1 MMRSTLAVLAAT
13 TRGRG
18 HPWRAGRALPVMLAA
33 VALGA
38 VSSVGAASAGEAGVP
53 PPPGADVVP
62 TCVPSAA
69 HPHPVVLI
77 HGTFANRHDNWYAL
91 SPALA
96 RQGYCVFAVQY
107 GNTLVGGPFV
117 GGLRHIPDSV
127 AQLARFVDAVA
138 AATGVARVDLVGHS
152 QGGLLAE
159 YYTKFAGGAAR
170 VHDVVALSPPTHGT
184 IAGGL
189 ATLEQELGVTPLQ
202 AAACQACVEMFP
214 GSPVIAALNS
224 GRVTV
229 PGVAYTVIETVHET
243 VVTPAPDAAFI
254 REPGVHNL
262 LVQSYCPTDG
272 TDHGGLAYDPTT
284 RQLILNALDP
294 AHAVPATC

>member
-1 MMRSTLAVLAAT
+1 MIRSILAVLSRAAPAISRRW
-13 TRGRG
+13 RGA
-18 HPWRAGRALPVMLAA
+18 HAALVVLT
-33 VALGA
+33 VAMGA
-38 VSSVGAASAGEAGVP
+38 VVSARPASAGEAVVP
-53 PPPGADVVP
+53 PPPGADVIP

-77 HGTFANRHDNWYAL
+77 HGTFANRYDNWYSL

-107 GNTLVGGPFV
+107 GNTLTGGPLI
-117 GGLRHIPDSV
+117 GGLGHIRDSV
-127 AQLARFVDAVA
+127 TELARFVDDVV
-138 AATGVARVDLVGHS
+138 AATGVTGVDLVGHS

-159 YYTKFAGGAAR
+159 YYTKFVGAAR

-184 IAGGL
+184 TVDGI
-189 ATLEQELGVTPLQ
+189 ATLEQELGITPVM
-202 AAACQACVEMFP
+202 AAACQACPEMFP
-214 GSPVIAALNS
+214 DSPVVAALNS

-229 PGVAYTVIETVHET
+229 PGIGYTVIETVHET
-243 VVTPAPDAAFI
+243 VVTPAPEAAFI

-262 LVQSYCPTDG
+262 LVQSYCPADPA
-272 TDHGGLAYDPTT
+272 DHGGLAYDPTT
-284 RQLILNALDP
+284 RQLILDALDP